1 MNSVGT
7 PNGTTLPRRGRVRE
21 FVASNPD
28 LVSVCLYALVAAAMV
43 VAADLAIFTVFQ
55 PYDDEGTLLVTLNAF
70 THGAP
75 LYKDVY
81 TEYGPFYYELFG
93 GLFALSGHAVTT
105 DASRTIVIV
114 IWVSTAPALRPLGA
128 AAQWK
133 PCAGHHRRDGRLRR
147 PSRPGQR
154 ADAPARPVCFAD
166 RRLHRAGRPRPG
178 PKTRLGRRRRGL
190 PAGGAGSDQDQPRRL
205 CAHRCRVSGRP
216 DDRASVASAVAP
228 VGGRRPRRWSFRS
241 TSSAAISTS
250 PGFATSRCWRSSS
263 LAAIVIAA
271 GLWRQGRRI
280 PMTRS
285 CPGWSARSPASS
297 RLSPRLSSRL
307 P

>member
-93 GLFALSGHAVTT
+93 GLFRPIGPRGNYRCEPHDRDRDLGVDRACSS
-105 DASRTIVIV
+105 ASRRSGSVEALCWACTG
-114 IWVSTAPALRPLGA
+114 AMAAFAALRVLA
-128 AAQWK
+128 E
-133 PCAGHHRRDGRLRR
+133 
-147 PSRPGQR
+147 R
-154 ADAPARPVCFAD
+154 ADAPARPV
-166 RRLHRAGRPRPG
+166 L
-178 PKTRLGRRRRGL
+178 
-190 PAGGAGSDQDQPRRL
+190 L
-205 CAHRCRVSGRP
+205 C
-216 DDRASVASAVAP
+216 
-228 VGGRRPRRWSFRS
+228 
-241 TSSAAISTS
+241 
-250 PGFATSRCWRSSS
+250 
-263 LAAIVIAA
+263 
-271 GLWRQGRRI
+271 
-280 PMTRS
+280 
-285 CPGWSARSPASS
+285 
-297 RLSPRLSSRL
+297 
-307 P
+307 